1 MIIDE
6 NLLYELTD
14 DAGIKRAQKA
24 ENYVKNKRV
33 NITKVIYDDERNFE
47 LKSKV
52 RGSSDI
58 YNVYIK
64 VLDNE
69 IEDVTCTCPDYE
81 SYFGTCK
88 HILASLME
96 FANNPEYIKIFA
108 GITENVNTV
117 PKLSK
122 KEQEQNY
129 NFKQLINVFYD
140 GQDEIKEKLT
150 VHNNVKIVPKIIMD
164 RFQSKLKLEF
174 KIGQTQM
181 YKLKNLP
188 EFFDNM
194 LYERNHRYGNKLE
207 FIHTQDAFEE
217 SSRPILNYI
226 LKYSEII
233 KYANMAQNS
242 YSSYGNTLSEGYITI
257 SNTGLDDLF
266 EIIKGKTIELEDDM
280 GTKSV
285 LFVESTPNINF
296 EIEEA
301 SKNNYRII
309 PNIDIYEYKIFE
321 GKSNTYLLYNN
332 ILYKCDREFANST
345 LKLLNVF
352 RKNFVT
358 EIEFKKS
365 ELSSV
370 FSMVVPKIKN
380 NIKLD
385 KIPKEEI
392 DKYMPKEL
400 NTKVYLDYD
409 ENNYIIADIK
419 FCYDDIE
426 FNPLLEENLDV
437 ARDSLKENETLEI
450 FRKTGFML
458 DTKNAKLILA
468 REDDIYRFLTI
479 EIEDYMKKF
488 EVLATE
494 NFRQK
499 EVKMPKI
506 SSLGVKQENNL
517 LEIDFENIDF
527 DLSELSQIM
536 EKYKLK
542 KKYHRLKNGSFIEL
556 DKENDT
562 INFLESLSSG
572 MDISYDKLE
581 KGKINLPMYRGLYLE
596 EVLKNA
602 KFDSVSKNS
611 NYRQFVNEIGKKEFD
626 EEKILPSKLNANLR
640 SYQRTGYN
648 WLKGLE
654 DYKLGGILADDMG
667 LGKTLQMLAVI
678 EKYKESFENNKKDC
692 IEKVENN
699 VKNSENII
707 MQQSNNEEQKT
718 KQVIKPS
725 IVVCPSSLTINWRNE
740 AKKFTSNLK
749 VNVIAGNSEERCKQ
763 IKDIINYDL
772 VITSYDSLKRDIE
785 KYSENN
791 IEFKYIIADEA
802 QYIKNNN
809 TQNAKAIKE
818 IKAETK
824 YALTGT
830 PIENSLSELWSIFD
844 FIMPGYL
851 FSYRKFKEIFEV
863 PIMKGEDSKAMERL
877 KMLISPFVL
886 RRTKKEVLTELPDK
900 TISVLNN
907 EMQDEQLELYL
918 SYLAQ
923 AKNEAMEEIKAN
935 GFAKSQ
941 IKILALLMRLRQ
953 ICCHP
958 SLFIENYN
966 GRSSKLEQ
974 CIEIVKDAVS
984 GGHKILLFSGYSS
997 MFELIEDELKK
1008 ENIKFFKLTGKTKIG
1023 DRIEMVD
1030 EFNKNDEIKVFLISL
1045 KAGGTGLNLTG
1056 ADMVI
1061 HYDPWW
1067 NLSAEN
1073 QATDRTYRIGQ
1084 KKNVQVYKLITKNSI
1099 EEKIYELQERKAKLM
1114 DDMLSTKET
1123 FISKLS
1129 KDEIMDLF
1137 K

>member
-6 NLLYELTD
+6 NLLYELTN
-14 DAGIKRAQKA
+14 DAGIARAQKA
-24 ENYVKNKRV
+24 EEYVKSKRV

-52 RGSSDI
+52 RGSGDI

-64 VLDNE
+64 VSDNE
-69 IEDVTCTCPDYE
+69 IENVTCTCPDYE
-81 SYFGTCK
+81 THLGTCK

-108 GITENVNTV
+108 GITENYKPTQ
-117 PKLSK
+117 KLNK
-122 KEQEQNY
+122 REQEQNY

-140 GQDEIKEKLT
+140 GPDEIKEKLT

-181 YKLKNLP
+181 YKLKNLS

-217 SSRPILNYI
+217 SSKPILNYI

-233 KYANMAQNS
+233 KYANLAQNS
-242 YSSYGNTLSEGYITI
+242 YSSYGNILSEGYITI

-266 EIIKGKTIELEDDM
+266 EIIKGKTIELENDI

-285 LFVESTPNINF
+285 LFVESAPNINF

-321 GKSNTYLLYNN
+321 GKSNTYFLYNN

-365 ELSSV
+365 ELASV
-370 FSMVVPKIKN
+370 FSMVVPKVKN

-385 KIPKEEI
+385 KVPEEEI
-392 DKYMPKEL
+392 EKYMPKEL

-426 FNPLLEENLDV
+426 FNPLLEENIDV

-499 EVKMPKI
+499 EVKTPKI

-562 INFLESLSSG
+562 IKFLESLSSG

-626 EEKILPSKLNANLR
+626 EEKILPSNLNANLR

-678 EKYKESFENNKKDC
+678 EKYKEDFNNTY
-692 IEKVENN
+692 N
-699 VKNSENII
+699 V
-707 MQQSNNEEQKT
+707 
-718 KQVIKPS
+718 KPS

-740 AKKFTSNLK
+740 AKKFTGNLK
-749 VNVIAGNSEERCKQ
+749 VLVIGGNSEERSKQ
-763 IKDIINYDL
+763 IKCIMQYDL
-772 VITSYDSLKRDIE
+772 IITSYDSLKRDIE
-785 KYSENN
+785 KYKEKNYS
-791 IEFKYIIADEA
+791 FKYIIADEA

-851 FSYRKFKEIFEV
+851 FSYRKFKELFET
-863 PIMKGEDSKAMERL
+863 PIMKGEDKSAMERL

-907 EMQDEQLELYL
+907 EMQDEQLEIYL

-923 AKNEAMEEIKAN
+923 AKNEAMEEIKTN

-997 MFELIEDELKK
+997 MFELIEDELNK

-1099 EEKIYELQERKAKLM
+1099 EEKIFELQEKKAKLM

-1123 FISKLS
+1123 FINKLS

-1137 K
+1137 R